1 MYVAPYGVDIL
12 LQRRRPCHHRQNKAP
27 EAPFQ
32 SLFFHKTVV
41 TNPDNRPT
49 NDDIIAYIRQ
59 HPDAN
64 GRREI
69 AKHFGLK
76 GQDRSWL
83 RAKLKAMADDG
94 LIEQQAKRVSEPSEF
109 PGVMLLDVLAG
120 AETATP
126 AEDEWR
132 DTDTVFTLKNS
143 RMLGSLREGDRVLAQ
158 IRRDGDMVTAK
169 PFKRIPKPKTRTIVG
184 RYSRGTLESS
194 NRRDH
199 SAFHVSV
206 EDIGAFNLAD
216 GDLVQAET
224 IDEQAFGLTPVR
236 VLRVIATAEE
246 AQAVSSFSLISAAE
260 QNLRLEF
267 PPAVIEEA
275 EQLGAPLEAGR
286 TDLRQVPLVTID
298 GADARDFD
306 DAIWAEPWLRDD
318 QETLRGYRILVAIAD
333 VSQYVAPG
341 SLLDQEAYKRGNSTY
356 FPDRVLPMLPE
367 ALSNGWCSLVPDQD
381 RGCLA
386 VDMHIDMEGQL
397 KRYKFVRGIMRSHA
411 RLIYEDVEKA
421 LLGDID
427 AVGSSIWETSIQ
439 PAYRAY
445 EVLKS
450 ARERR
455 GALDIDVP
463 EQVVVLNDDKSRV
476 DSVAPRSRLTAHQ
489 LIEEFMVLA
498 NVAAAT
504 GLEAVNQACMYRL
517 HEEPDPLKLDSLK
530 KLLRGTPAEIPGK
543 QPLEPSSLNHILKK
557 LEGLDYAPMIHEQV
571 LRSQMQAYYGP
582 TNIGHFGLSL
592 AKYAHFTSPI
602 RRYADL
608 CVHRALIAGFK
619 LGEGG
624 EPLGLRGDAKR
635 IGEQISWTERQSVLA
650 ERAAN
655 DRYLSA
661 YLQDSLGEVV
671 DASVASVTTFG
682 VFFRID
688 RGHAQAFMPMSLLGE
703 DRYRI
708 DKTGTALIGERW
720 GKVISMGQRAQV
732 KIMDVDPLTGS
743 ISVQATDWAEGGGL
757 PYQPVADKYSGPRR
771 GGKHRKPGTTSARA
785 RKEAKR
791 KEARR
796 ERGNKN

>member
-1 MYVAPYGVDIL
+1 MT
-12 LQRRRPCHHRQNKAP
+12 
-27 EAPFQ
+27 
-32 SLFFHKTVV
+32 S
-41 TNPDNRPT
+41 PDHRPT
-49 NDDIIAYIRQ
+49 NDDIISYIRQ
-59 HPDAN
+59 HPDAS

-94 LIEQQAKRVSEPSEF
+94 LIEQQAKRVSEPSAF
-109 PGVMLLDVLAG
+109 PGVMLLEILPG

-126 AEDEWR
+126 AEEEWR
-132 DTDTVFTLKNS
+132 DNSVVFDLKNN
-143 RMLGSLREGDRVLAQ
+143 RMLGTVREGDRVLAQ
-158 IRRDGDMVTAK
+158 IRLDGETLTAK
-169 PFKRIPKPKTRTIVG
+169 PFKRLPKPKTKTIVG

-199 SAFHVSV
+199 NAFHVSV
-206 EDIGAFNLAD
+206 EDIGAFNLSD

-224 IDEQAFGLTPVR
+224 IDDQAFGLTPVR
-236 VLRVIATAEE
+236 VLRVIATAKE

-267 PPAVIEEA
+267 PTAVIEEA
-275 EQLGAPLEAGR
+275 ERLGAPLEAGR
-286 TDLRQVPLVTID
+286 TDLRAIPLVTID

-306 DAIWAEPWLRDD
+306 DAIWAEPWLREDN
-318 QETLRGYRILVAIAD
+318 QTLRGYRILVAIAD

-367 ALSNGWCSLVPDQD
+367 ALSNGWCSLVPNQD

-386 VDMHIDMEGQL
+386 VDMHIDLEGQL
-397 KRYKFVRGIMRSHA
+397 KRYKFLRGIMRSHA
-411 RLIYEDVEKA
+411 RLIYENVEKA

-427 AVGSSIWETSIQ
+427 AVGTTIWESTIQ
-439 PAYRAY
+439 PAARAY
-445 EVLKS
+445 DVLKA

-463 EQVVVLNDDKSRV
+463 EQVVVLNDDKTRV
-476 DSVAPRSRLTAHQ
+476 DSVAPRARLTAHQ

-543 QPLEPSSLNHILKK
+543 QPLDPSSLNHILRK
-557 LEGLDYAPMIHEQV
+557 LEGQDYAPMIHEQV

-608 CVHRALIAGFK
+608 CVHRALITGFK

-682 VFFRID
+682 VFFRLD

-703 DRYRI
+703 DRYRL

-743 ISVQATDWAEGGGL
+743 ISVQATDWIEGGGL
-757 PYQPVADKYSGPRR
+757 PFQPVADKYSGPRR
-771 GGKHRKPGTTSARA
+771 GSKHRKPGTTSARA

-791 KEARR
+791 KEARQK
-796 ERGNKN
+796 RGTKQ